1 MIVIGVVLLILAV
14 LASLGVS
21 LYNGGEVSGV
31 EVFGV
36 SVDNVSVGG
45 LFIAGVITGIVGAL
59 GLGLILS
66 GLARKRH
73 KKVAVKRQVKSA
85 RTEAETLAEE
95 NARLQEQLERERNA
109 SASTARPV
117 ADDRVAADRGAH
129 DRTMDD
135 RGAHDRTTDDR
146 GAHDRTVDDRTADD
160 RGAHGRTVDDRT
172 MDDRQAFDDRTVGDR
187 PVDSGAEGRT
197 RGDQR

>member
-21 LYNGGEVSGV
+21 LFNGGEVNGV

-45 LFIAGVITGIVGAL
+45 LFIAGVITGVVGAL
-59 GLGLILS
+59 GLGLVLS
-66 GLARKRH
+66 GSARKRH

-95 NARLQEQLERERNA
+95 NARLQEQLERERSEA
-109 SASTARPV
+109 ASTSRSV
-117 ADDRVAADRGAH
+117 ADDRVASDRVEADRGAH

-135 RGAHDRTTDDR
+135 RTAGDRTMDDR
-146 GAHDRTVDDRTADD
+146 TAGDRTADD
-160 RGAHGRTVDDRT
+160 R
-172 MDDRQAFDDRTVGDR
+172 QAAE
-187 PVDSGAEGRT
+187 SGAEGRP

>member
-21 LYNGGEVSGV
+21 LYNGGNVSGV

-45 LFIAGVITGIVGAL
+45 LFIAGVITGVVGAL
-59 GLGLILS
+59 GLGLVLS
-66 GLARKRH
+66 GSARKRH
-73 KKVAVKRQVKSA
+73 KKVAAKRQVKSA

-95 NARLQEQLERERNA
+95 NVRLQEQLERERSTA
-109 SASTARPV
+109 ASTSRPV
-117 ADDRVAADRGAH
+117 ADDRVASDRVEADRGAH
-129 DRTMDD
+129 DRAMDD
-135 RGAHDRTTDDR
+135 RTVGDRAMGDRTA
-146 GAHDRTVDDRTADD
+146 GDRTV
-160 RGAHGRTVDDRT
+160 G
-172 MDDRQAFDDRTVGDR
+172 DRQAFDDRTVGDR
-187 PVDSGAEGRT
+187 QAADSGVEGRT